1 MKQQVYKISLSLSL
15 INYEST
21 IISNICILSS
31 IERRQQ
37 TYGPSAAII
46 YIIIITFFLD
56 VLLPHKNPTTP
67 IQKYSI
73 SMRSHINKVPQLSYI
88 CHTSY
93 MAYRNR
99 YKYSYTDK
107 INEQMCNS
115 LKSDTILTVPQYMQD
130 YLEEAIVAELS
141 EFVFLQIKIWFHWC
155 HFGCRRCRQLQMRR
169 GQHLAAGIS
178 SAYVSMISLQVFDMI
193 PQGGGFAGVMYMILI
208 GRFDNFPGY
217 QLCFSQCD
225 QTSERGKKLRMTLQ
239 MQLMGYA
246 SGGNGIDKA
255 SLDVFLGV
263 DGVSIFNGQVN
274 SREGRYVKIGT
285 GS

>member
-1 MKQQVYKISLSLSL
+1 
-15 INYEST
+15 
-21 IISNICILSS
+21 
-31 IERRQQ
+31 
-37 TYGPSAAII
+37 
-46 YIIIITFFLD
+46 
-56 VLLPHKNPTTP
+56 
-67 IQKYSI
+67 
-73 SMRSHINKVPQLSYI
+73 
-88 CHTSY
+88 
-93 MAYRNR
+93 MAYLNR

-107 INEQMCNS
+107 INSLAWNS
-115 LKSDTILTVPQYMQD
+115 LKSDPILTVPQYMQE
-130 YLEEAIVAELS
+130 YLEQAIVAGLS

-155 HFGCRRCRQLQMRR
+155 HFGCRRFRQLLMRR
-169 GQHLAAGIS
+169 GQHLTAGIS

-255 SLDVFLGV
+255 SLDVLLGV
-263 DGVSIFNGQVN
+263 DGVSIFNWQVN
-274 SREGRYVKIGT
+274 SREGRSVKMGT
-285 GS
+285 ER